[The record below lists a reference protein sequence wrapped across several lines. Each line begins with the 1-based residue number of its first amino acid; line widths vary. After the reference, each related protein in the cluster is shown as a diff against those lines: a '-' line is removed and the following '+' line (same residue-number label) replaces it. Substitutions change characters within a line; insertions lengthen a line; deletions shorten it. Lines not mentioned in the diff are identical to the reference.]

1 MVEES
6 GRDHLAGAAG
16 PGAHQRHASLR
27 WEEIVEHGPSL
38 FSFVLFWARGRDLVK
53 NENSVASDVATSFR
67 AGVSFGADGTVAVS
81 EMDIFASIY
90 EM

>member
-1 MVEES
+1 MS
-6 GRDHLAGAAG
+6 RHL
-16 PGAHQRHASLR
+16 
-27 WEEIVEHGPSL
+27 
-38 FSFVLFWARGRDLVK
+38 
-53 NENSVASDVATSFR
+53 FR